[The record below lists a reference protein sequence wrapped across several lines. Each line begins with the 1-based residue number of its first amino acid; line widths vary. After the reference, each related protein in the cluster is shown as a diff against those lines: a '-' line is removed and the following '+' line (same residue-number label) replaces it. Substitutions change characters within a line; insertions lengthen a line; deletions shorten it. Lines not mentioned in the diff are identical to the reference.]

1 MMPILFAAMFCGCDP
16 DGSCEAYLYQPAYCL
31 DFELRGPVRPYSPQP
46 GDVLLATDGKIFW
59 KITHNL
65 AGTGHPHHT
74 GVVFQ
79 RPDGSM
85 AVLEAGPHDT
95 VRINNLD
102 WYPHMV
108 EYEQKGRIWIR
119 QRKCPL
125 TPEQSAC
132 LTEFCLAQEGKFF
145 ALGRLGK
152 QVTLFRSRGP
162 LRTAFMGQPH
172 GIDRRSYYCSELAL
186 EALVYA
192 GTLDPETT
200 RPAATYPRD
209 IFFDDS
215 PNPYLKRHLDMS
227 PCWYAPARFTTCPNQ
242 CGSGCG
248 CDTNSAAAAAT
259 VAPPAASK

>member
-1 MMPILFAAMFCGCDP
+1 MFCGCDP

-46 GDVLLATDGKIFW
+46 GDILLATDDKIFW

-172 GIDRRSYYCSELAL
+172 GPDRRSYYCSELAM
-186 EALVYA
+186 EALVAA
-192 GTLDPETT
+192 GRSMRKLPARR
-200 RPAATYPRD
+200 RPIPATFSS
-209 IFFDDS
+209 IDS
-215 PNPYLKRHLDMS
+215 PIRIS
-227 PCWYAPARFTTCPNQ
+227 TAPGHEHVLVSAR
-242 CGSGCG
+242 SIH
-248 CDTNSAAAAAT
+248 DVARTNAAP
-259 VAPPAASK
+259 VWLR

>member
-1 MMPILFAAMFCGCDP
+1 MPILFAAMFCGCDP

-31 DFELRGPVRPYSPQP
+31 DFELRGPARPYSPQP
-46 GDVLLATDGKIFW
+46 GDILLATDGKIFW

-145 ALGRLGK
+145 ALGPARQAGDAI
-152 QVTLFRSRGP
+152 S
-162 LRTAFMGQPH
+162 QPRAVAH
-172 GIDRRSYYCSELAL
+172 GLH
-186 EALVYA
+186 
-192 GTLDPETT
+192 G
-200 RPAATYPRD
+200 PAARHRPPQLLLLR
-209 IFFDDS
+209 ISHGSARLCGNAGSGNDS
-215 PNPYLKRHLDMS
+215 PCGDLSPRHFL
-227 PCWYAPARFTTCPNQ
+227 R
-242 CGSGCG
+242 
-248 CDTNSAAAAAT
+248 
-259 VAPPAASK
+259 

>member
-1 MMPILFAAMFCGCDP
+1 MMPLLFLALCTGCDA
-16 DGSCEAYLYQPAYCL
+16 DCGQAYLYQPSYCL
-31 DFELRGPVRPYSPQP
+31 DFVFRGPARPYSPQP
-46 GDVLLATDGKIFW
+46 GDILLATDDKIFW
-59 KITHNL
+59 KLTHNL

-95 VRINNLD
+95 IRINTLD

-132 LTEFCLAQEGKFF
+132 LTEFCLKQEGKFF

-152 QVTLFRSRGP
+152 QITPFRSRGP
-162 LRTAFMGQPH
+162 LRTEFMGQPH
-172 GIDRRSYYCSELAL
+172 GPDRRSYYCSELAM
-186 EALVYA
+186 EALVAA
-192 GTLDPETT
+192 GAIDAETT
-200 RPAATYPRD
+200 RPAAVYPRD
-209 IFFDDS
+209 VFFDS
-215 PNPYLKRHLDMS
+215 SINPYINRHPVLAD
-227 PCWYAPARFTTCPNQ
+227 CWCPPAR
-242 CGSGCG
+242 SGG
-248 CDTNSAAAAAT
+248 ILFPELK
-259 VAPPAASK
+259 PPASV